1 MLILFLISTI
11 SYNIRPKNE
20 FEALYSRISFLEQKH
35 EITTTTK
42 HPPYYYPPFI
52 GGERVH
58 GTEHAYVV
66 MIYAG
71 PDPICNG
78 VLVTHRH
85 VLTSAYCVANKGD
98 KNRNPN
104 KTVTGGR
111 GDLHDPGGVFISV
124 KEIKHELYSYQ
135 RRELSYENN
144 IALMVLEKSVPQ
156 FSDHYDVARK
166 KMGQANEE
174 PGMAERCVMVG
185 FGSVNFTY
193 ERIIDTPYQSYDH
206 YFLQRANV
214 YLLNATECMKAR
226 NLTEINS
233 RSVICAQDPQ
243 GHVMGCSTN
252 EGGPLICDNKL
263 LGILTLER
271 YQLDGE
277 HKCVM
282 THKPMLFENVSYWSG
297 WIDNHTGQYVAPP
310 DEELENYTSYA
321 SLYVISRSLQIL
333 LAFNIL
339 P

>member
-35 EITTTTK
+35 EITTTTR
-42 HPPYYYPPFI
+42 HPPYTYPPFF
-52 GGERVH
+52 GGEKVH

-66 MIYAG
+66 VVYLGIR
-71 PDPICNG
+71 PVCSG

-85 VLTSAYCVANKGD
+85 VLTAARCLY
-98 KNRNPN
+98 
-104 KTVTGGR
+104 KTDDVNQEMSVVGGR
-111 GDLHDPGGVFISV
+111 GDLHDPGDIFRVIHR
-124 KEIKHELYSYQ
+124 IQHERYDHK
-135 RRELSYENN
+135 RRDLSYENN
-144 IALMVLEKSVPQ
+144 IVLLVLHKSVPQ

-185 FGSVNFTY
+185 FGSTNWSYESYELPY
-193 ERIIDTPYQSYDH
+193 ERSWDI
-206 YFLQRANV
+206 YFLHRANL

-243 GHVMGCSTN
+243 HLVMGCTTN

-263 LGILTLER
+263 LGILTLELE
-271 YQLDGE
+271 QEL
-277 HKCVM
+277 KCEL
-282 THKPMLFENVSYWSG
+282 TDEPMLFMNVSYYSG

-321 SLYVISRSLQIL
+321 SLYVITRSLQIL